1 MLASSRKTS
10 LMASANRSSTRFE
23 TRVHAPALCLPRG
36 RRLVV
41 TSGHCAGTY
50 LIPFYLEGV
59 STMIVCVTC
68 SVLERS
74 SWRGKENA
82 RLDMG
87 NAAIAVASRRRGLT
101 SGARPV
107 SQSVTSQSFRGTS
120 RPADRPAHST
130 PLTLTHHR
138 PGPAHRL
145 AVKLA
150 VR

>member
-1 MLASSRKTS
+1 MLASSLKTS

-87 NAAIAVASRRRGLT
+87 AMRLSR
-101 SGARPV
+101 S
-107 SQSVTSQSFRGTS
+107 
-120 RPADRPAHST
+120 PAGGGD
-130 PLTLTHHR
+130 
-138 PGPAHRL
+138 
-145 AVKLA
+145 
-150 VR
+150 